1 MKTVV
6 LGAGVVG
13 VMTAYFLARLGHEV
27 SVIERRS
34 GAALETSYAN
44 GCIIH
49 ASETMP
55 WARPG
60 MPMKI
65 LKWIG
70 REDAPLLLRTSAIP
84 HMWRWGLAFT
94 RNCTKA
100 RYRSNTLANLRL
112 ALHSIEAFAEVR
124 GEADP
129 AYDHGNG
136 TLMIFNDPA
145 AFEAMVRMFDFLSG
159 SGLAYET
166 LDSAGCVRAE
176 PALEATAGDLA
187 GGVRFAG
194 DEVGDC
200 HKFTLGVTER
210 CRALG
215 VSFHFDTA
223 IAGLEVRGGRVAA
236 VATDHGPI
244 EAERF
249 VVSLGSHSAGLMGR
263 AGIRVPIYP
272 VKGVSITV
280 SAEAWDGAVSMP
292 ILHDSGMF
300 GLVPLGGR
308 LRAAGSAEIGGYD
321 ATPDRAR
328 CQAIIDNVISVFPDF
343 ARCYDPATAEFWAG
357 LRPVTPGGTPFLGTT
372 PIGNLFINAGHGHL
386 GWTLSCGSG
395 KVVAN
400 IVDGRPPGIDMDRLT
415 LDRAW

>member
-13 VMTAYFLARLGHEV
+13 VMTAYFLAKLGHEV
-27 SVIERRS
+27 TVIERRS

-65 LKWIG
+65 LKWLG
-70 REDAPLLLRTSAIP
+70 HEDAPMLLRTSAIP
-84 HMWRWGLAFT
+84 HMWRWGLAFA
-94 RNCTKA
+94 RNCTQA
-100 RYRSNTLANLRL
+100 RLRGNTLANLRL

-124 GEADP
+124 ADTDI

-136 TLMIFNDPA
+136 TLMIFNDA
-145 AFEAMVRMFDFLSG
+145 TAFDVSARMFDFLSG
-159 SGLAYET
+159 SGLAHET
-166 LDSAGCVRAE
+166 LDSAGCVRVE
-176 PALEATAGDLA
+176 PALETTAGDIA
-187 GGVRFAG
+187 GGVRFGG

-200 HKFTLGVTER
+200 HKFTLGITER

-215 VSFHFDTA
+215 VSFHFDTT
-223 IAGLEVRGGRVAA
+223 IAGFDVRSGRVAA
-236 VATDHGPI
+236 VATDRGPI

-249 VVSLGSHSAGLMGR
+249 VVSLGSHSVGLMRR

-280 SAEAWDGAVSMP
+280 SAEGWDGAISTP
-292 ILHDSGMF
+292 ILHDTKMF

-321 ATPDRAR
+321 TTPDRAR
-328 CQAIIDNVISVFPDF
+328 CQAIIDKVISVFPDF